1 MADRGYNKHING
13 VLEMEEIAMAG
24 EESKTVLPILRSVY
38 GDLTRSEQRIADYI
52 MDNAEKIMEQT
63 IPELAKNTG
72 SSEITVSRFCKKLGF
87 SGLQGLKI
95 ALAAELS
102 AASGKSFQEINLSD
116 SVETVTAKVFQNIVD
131 GLQDTLKILDYRKV
145 EEAVDALSQARRVAV
160 YGFGNSA
167 NVCRDIETRFMRF
180 GISVQ
185 AYSDISQQVTSAS
198 LLTKDDVVIAVSH
211 TGATLKLLESV
222 RIAKAAGAR
231 IIVIT
236 SYAQSSLARLGDIV
250 LTGMGR
256 EVHYS
261 SESAASR
268 LIHIAIADVL
278 YTRLAMRNPEGYHA
292 NIAKMR
298 KVIATTR
305 E

>member
-1 MADRGYNKHING
+1 
-13 VLEMEEIAMAG
+13 MAG

-131 GLQDTLKILDYRKV
+131 GLQDTLKILDYREV

-180 GISVQ
+180 GMSVQ

-198 LLTKDDVVIAVSH
+198 LLTKEDVVIAVSH

-278 YTRLAMRNPEGYHA
+278 YTRLAMRNPDGYHA